1 MDSLFLSRWTDF
13 HGNPFQYNIHIF
25 LYPLPLF
32 SCSLCRG
39 NTISALTLSV
49 LSILVAS
56 HGVHAVTGGAVG
68 GRTVGLGS
76 REAVHGLDGVTP
88 LAAAGRD
95 GVGGVQAT
103 VKGRDGEVSLGLRRN
118 PAGVAQ
124 DAHHLEK
131 RRRQRVNVWR
141 RKATCAA
148 AFMHTKEKQ
157 PTHNGAL
164 TVEDAISMKAWP
176 GWRMKACFHQIT
188 RQTPQLAPLCLT
200 LYLKDH
206 NRDN

>member
-1 MDSLFLSRWTDF
+1 M
-13 HGNPFQYNIHIF
+13 
-25 LYPLPLF
+25 
-32 SCSLCRG
+32 
-39 NTISALTLSV
+39 SV

-56 HGVHAVTGGAVG
+56 HRVHAVTGGAVG

-76 REAVHGLDGVTP
+76 REAVHGFDGVAP

-95 GVGGVQAT
+95 GIGGVQTT

-131 RRRQRVNVWR
+131 HRRPHVSGWR
-141 RKATCAA
+141 RKGTRAA
-148 AFMHTKEKQ
+148 VFMHTRDKQ
-157 PTHNGAL
+157 TAYIVDL
-164 TVEDAISMKAWP
+164 YVEYSISTEVWA
-176 GWRMKACFHQIT
+176 GWRTKACFHQIT
-188 RQTPQLAPLCLT
+188 TDGPPQLAARCLT
-200 LYLKDH
+200 LHLKDL

>member
-1 MDSLFLSRWTDF
+1 MGIPSNTISIPSYIPSLPS
-13 HGNPFQYNIHIF
+13 
-25 LYPLPLF
+25 F
-32 SCSLCRG
+32 SFSLCKR
-39 NTISALTLSV
+39 NTISALTLSI

-56 HGVHAVTGGAVG
+56 HWVHTVTGGAVG

-76 REAVHGLDGVTP
+76 REAVHGLDGVAP

-131 RRRQRVNVWR
+131 QRRQHVDVWR
-141 RKATCAA
+141 RKGTCAA
-148 AFMHTKEKQ
+148 AFMHTREEQ
-157 PTHNGAL
+157 STYNGAL
-164 TVEDAISMKAWP
+164 SV
-176 GWRMKACFHQIT
+176 
-188 RQTPQLAPLCLT
+188 
-200 LYLKDH
+200 
-206 NRDN
+206 